1 MKKIGYMVF
10 AVILLVGLQTYFFGH
25 MVPWNPPKDK
35 GIQKNKLLIKTKT
48 FLHNVGK
55 GPEDIAIDKL
65 GRVYVGLKDGR
76 IIRHDRSKKE
86 IKVLAKTEGRPLGL
100 HLDHDENLI
109 VADAI
114 KGLLKID
121 SSGKITLLFSKFN
134 GKEMPFLDD
143 VTMGKDGTL
152 YFTQASAKYSLS
164 DHTKDFLYHMGTG
177 KVFSLKP
184 SGKVELLMEG
194 LHFANGIAVDSKQE
208 YLLINETGKYRVWKY
223 DLKTGNK
230 KVILENLPGFPDGI
244 SSNGK
249 GIFWLALI
257 DKRDVLLD
265 KILPFP
271 FIRSILLLLPT
282 FLNPPRPK
290 QGLVLGI
297 DETGKILYDFQDPEG
312 KVFPA
317 VTSIQQFGD
326 DLYLG
331 SLRNKF
337 YGVFSLEKK
346 GN

>member
-1 MKKIGYMVF
+1 
-10 AVILLVGLQTYFFGH
+10 
-25 MVPWNPPKDK
+25 D
-35 GIQKNKLLIKTKT
+35 KNKLLTKTKT

-55 GPEDIAIDKL
+55 GPEDVAIDKL

-100 HLDHDENLI
+100 HLDHNENLI

-114 KGLLKID
+114 KGLLKIAP
-121 SSGKITLLFSKFN
+121 SGKITLLFSKFK
-134 GKEMPFLDD
+134 GKEIPFLDD

-152 YFTQASAKYSLS
+152 YFTQASAAYSLS

-177 KVFSLKP
+177 KVFSLEPK
-184 SGKVELLMEG
+184 SGKVELLVEG
-194 LHFANGIAVDSKQE
+194 LHFANGVAVDPKQE
-208 YLLINETGKYRVWKY
+208 FLLINETGKYRVWKY
-223 DLKTGNK
+223 NLKTGKK

-257 DKRDVLLD
+257 DKRDAFLD
-265 KILPFP
+265 FILPYP
-271 FIRSILLLLPT
+271 FIRGLLLNLPT
-282 FLNPPRPK
+282 FLSPPRPK
-290 QGLVLGI
+290 QGFVLGI
-297 DETGKILYDFQDPEG
+297 DETGKIISNFQDLEG
-312 KVFPA
+312 EVFPA
-317 VTSIQQFGD
+317 VTSIQQFGN

-337 YGVFSLEKK
+337 YGVFPLEKK
-346 GN
+346 DN